1 MDLPKFK
8 VAWFAEGSV
17 PSSVA
22 MILILYE
29 AVVSLS
35 NVVFNFN
42 APDQRGKIELNKYAF
57 Q

>member
-1 MDLPKFK
+1 MNLPKVK
-8 VAWFAEGSV
+8 VAWLAEGSV

-42 APDQRGKIELNKYAF
+42 APDQRGNNTIKLNI
-57 Q
+57 